1 MRGEYMASSIYT
13 FDGIRQAL
21 CHCGTDRCKHG
32 VLIAAAPAVTIED
45 LQNEIAILKA
55 MLAASK

>member
-1 MRGEYMASSIYT
+1 MARDGGM
-13 FDGIRQAL
+13 FEGIRQAL
-21 CHCGTDRCKHG
+21 CHCGTGRCTHG
-32 VLIAAAPAVTIED
+32 TLIAAAPVVTIED